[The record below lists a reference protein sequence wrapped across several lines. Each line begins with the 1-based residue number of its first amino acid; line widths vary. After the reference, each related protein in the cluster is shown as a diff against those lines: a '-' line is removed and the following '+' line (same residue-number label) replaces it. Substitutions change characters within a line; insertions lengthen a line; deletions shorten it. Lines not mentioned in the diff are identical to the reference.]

1 MEMNLPFPT
10 IWNLIESFK
19 ERCQSSGWETYETGD
34 WVRTKDG
41 KYHNF
46 LWTQTIHPSTFE
58 RIVSNHK
65 CGIRR
70 GVSYEVVDI
79 AYSCWLF
86 SERPPEFLISKV
98 KKNPKLNSKT
108 AVFDLSC
115 VYSGKNFC
123 RKINET
129 ESCVFKEFEQFLE
142 EEWGLQFKP
151 VDELPTLQT

>member
-1 MEMNLPFPT
+1 MPMNLSFPT
-10 IWNLIESFK
+10 IWNLIDSFK
-19 ERCQSSGWETYETGD
+19 ERCLLSGWETCQTED
-34 WVRTKDG
+34 WVKTDDG

-70 GVSYEVVDI
+70 GVSYEVVDV
-79 AYSCWLF
+79 AYTCWLF
-86 SERPPEFLISKV
+86 PERPPELLISQV
-98 KKNPKLNSKT
+98 KENPELKKKT
-108 AVFDLSC
+108 ALFDLSC
-115 VYSGKNFC
+115 VYTGEKIC

-142 EEWGLQFKP
+142 EEWNLEFKS
-151 VDELPTLQT
+151 VDELATLTT

>member
-1 MEMNLPFPT
+1 MNLPFPT
-10 IWNLIESFK
+10 IWSLVDSFK
-19 ERCQSSGWETYETGD
+19 ERCRLNDWETCETED
-34 WVRTKDG
+34 WVRTDDG

-70 GVSYEVVDI
+70 GMSYEVVDV
-79 AYSCWLF
+79 AYICWLF
-86 SERPPEFLISKV
+86 SERPPESLISQLKENPEL
-98 KKNPKLNSKT
+98 KKKI
-108 AVFDLSC
+108 AIFDLSSI
-115 VYSGKNFC
+115 YGGENIC

-142 EEWGLQFKP
+142 EEWSLEFKP
-151 VDELPTLQT
+151 VNKIPALRT